1 MRAAMLR
8 KLSNEI
14 ADCYAQAETCARN
27 AAEATTDHERDGYL
41 DLQEHWLT
49 LARSR
54 EFTERLGDF
63 TRENTRHR
71 AEFGR
76 KSASPHEYR
85 LLTCNQDGQIVG
97 PPVAISA
104 LNDDE
109 AIAKAE
115 ATLTND
121 LRNPTETQF
130 VEPWHHAARA
140 VCEVITG
147 ISELADI
154 FQGHPELRYDISDLE
169 AAHRA
174 LGRIVAVMKQRA
186 ER

>member
-1 MRAAMLR
+1 MLR

-14 ADCYAQAETCARN
+14 AECYAHAETCARK

-41 DLQEHWLT
+41 GLQQHWLT

-63 TRENTRHR
+63 TKENKRR
-71 AEFGR
+71 LAEFDQ
-76 KSASPHEYR
+76 KSTSPHEYR
-85 LLTCNQDGQIVG
+85 LFTYNKDGQIVG

-109 AIAKAE
+109 ATAKAE
-115 ATLTND
+115 ATITND
-121 LRNPTETQF
+121 LRNPPAETQF
-130 VEPWHHAARA
+130 AEPRHHAARA
-140 VCEVITG
+140 ACEVITG

-154 FQGHPELRYDISDLE
+154 LQGHPELRYDLIDLE
-169 AAHRA
+169 GAHRA
-174 LGRIVAVMKQRA
+174 LGRIVAFVKHRA

>member
-1 MRAAMLR
+1 MLR
-8 KLSNEI
+8 KLSDEI
-14 ADCYAQAETCARN
+14 ADCYAHAETCGRK

-41 DLQEHWLT
+41 SLQQHWLT

-54 EFTERLGDF
+54 EFTERLVDF
-63 TRENTRHR
+63 TKENTRRR
-71 AEFGR
+71 AEFDR
-76 KSASPHEYR
+76 KSASHHEYR
-85 LLTCNQDGQIVG
+85 LLTYCQDGQIVG

-104 LNDDE
+104 LNDDQ

-130 VEPWHHAARA
+130 TEPWHHAARA

-154 FQGHPELRYDISDLE
+154 LQGHPELRYDLTDLE
-169 AAHRA
+169 AAHRV
-174 LGRIVAVMKQRA
+174 LGRIVAFVKQRA
-186 ER
+186 AR

>member
-1 MRAAMLR
+1 MLR

-14 ADCYAQAETCARN
+14 ADCYAHAETCARK

-41 DLQEHWLT
+41 GLQQHWLT
-49 LARSR
+49 LAHSC

-63 TRENTRHR
+63 TKENTWRR
-71 AEFGR
+71 VEFDR
-76 KSASPHEYR
+76 RSVSPHEYR
-85 LLTCNQDGQIVG
+85 LFTYNQDGQIVG

-109 AIAKAE
+109 ATAKAE
-115 ATLTND
+115 ATITND
-121 LRNPTETQF
+121 LRNLRTETQF

-140 VCEVITG
+140 VCEVLTG

-154 FQGHPELRYDISDLE
+154 LQGHPELRYDLTDLE

-174 LGRIVAVMKQRA
+174 LGRIVAFVKHRA
-186 ER
+186 KR